1 MKNLQSYDE
10 FLNEAKQSAAESR
23 AEKLSKDPKLQKS
36 LGAKNAKDL
45 EYALMAAFLRGYGAA
60 ISNWG
65 AVRPHIK
72 KLGKPAA
79 FNAWG
84 NARMT
89 VFTEKGT
96 AYKTADKDIA
106 DWLKGKGPK
115 PKHDDIKK
123 K

>member
-1 MKNLQSYDE
+1 MKNLITYDD
-10 FLNEAKQSAAESR
+10 FLNEAKTSAAETR
-23 AEKLSKDPKLQKS
+23 AKKLSEDPKLQKS

-60 ISNWG
+60 ITSWSS
-65 AVRPHIK
+65 VRPHIK

-79 FNAWG
+79 YNAWG

-106 DWLKGKGPK
+106 DWLKGDGPK
-115 PKHDDIKK
+115 PKHDDIK
-123 K
+123 